1 MVQNHTSKKKWSPHW
16 HSGGINVKKSGNGK
30 WDARAATQVILKSLD
45 WLEILEN
52 GYNLKKMNFSAP
64 KWACQACQISLGG
77 SFICRHWENGKKF
90 HEPSM
95 NHTLKLDFVK
105 IKYLE

>member
-1 MVQNHTSKKKWSPHW
+1 MVQNHTCKKKWSPHW

-77 SFICRHWENGKKF
+77 SFICKLWENGKKF

-95 NHTLKLDFVK
+95 NHTLKLDFVR

>member
-1 MVQNHTSKKKWSPHW
+1 M
-16 HSGGINVKKSGNGK
+16 
-30 WDARAATQVILKSLD
+30 
-45 WLEILEN
+45 
-52 GYNLKKMNFSAP
+52 FSAP
-64 KWACQACQISLGG
+64 KWASQASQISLGG
-77 SFICRHWENGKKF
+77 PFICKLWENGKKF

>member
-1 MVQNHTSKKKWSPHW
+1 MVQNYTFNKKWPPHW
-16 HSGGINVKKSGNGK
+16 HSGGINVKKSGNVK

-52 GYNLKKMNFSAP
+52 GYNLKEMIFSAP
-64 KWACQACQISLGG
+64 KWVSQVSQISLGG
-77 SFICRHWENGKKF
+77 SFICKLWENGKKF

-95 NHTLKLDFVK
+95 DHTLKLDFVK
-105 IKYLE
+105 IIYLE